1 MSVVARP
8 VAVET
13 TQIAVE
19 TVGASGVKV
28 PANRLLQA
36 IGFSLDPEVD
46 IAVFGPAGQLYD
58 TAAIINRE
66 WSSGS
71 LTGTPDY
78 REIGIPLSG
87 VFGDPTISTVTSGVY
102 DWIWNPRSIGGLDR
116 PRTFSLEHGV
126 AGMSAE
132 AVQYLVMTAINQNF
146 SREGGMDQGG
156 TFFARRIDW
165 TAQMSSNQIKTIT
178 PTGTISGGTWTTTV
192 DGQTT
197 TALAYTATATAIQT
211 AIEAL
216 SNVDPGDVLVT
227 GGPISTLTPVVIEM
241 RGRFA
246 QQAVTITVDGT
257 LLTGAGATITPTTS
271 TPFLLPTALDVQPIM
286 PGEVNV
292 YVDTTFGAIGTSQ
305 YTSDFACG
313 WAIGDR
319 RNPVWT
325 LNRSLNSFAGLVET
339 KPNPTFT
346 LSVNDDDTGRQLIPV
361 MRAGTSRFIRIECIG
376 PVITPGY
383 NFEYVI
389 DLHGKIVQAP
399 AQGDVSGTRSLDWT
413 FRTMHSSAWGQAIKI
428 RLRTDVAALAAA

>member
-1 MSVVARP
+1 MSVIARP

-19 TVGASGVKV
+19 AVGSSGVKV

-36 IGFSLDPEVD
+36 TGFTLDPEVD
-46 IAVFGPAGQLYD
+46 ISVFGPAGQLYD

-66 WSSGS
+66 WSSGG

-87 VFGDPTISTVTSGVY
+87 IFGDPAISTVTTGVY
-102 DWIWNPRSIGGLDR
+102 DWVWNPRSIGGLDR

-126 AGMSAE
+126 AGLSAE
-132 AVQYLVMTAINQNF
+132 AVTYLVMTAINQNF

-165 TAQMSSNQIKTIT
+165 DAQMSTNQVRTLT
-178 PTGTISGGTWTTTV
+178 PSGTISGGTAALTV
-192 DGQTT
+192 AGQVATIPYNS
-197 TALAYTATATAIQT
+197 TASAIQT
-211 AIEAL
+211 LIEGL
-216 SNVDPGDVLVT
+216 SNVDPGDVNVT
-227 GGPISTLTPVVIEM
+227 GGPFNTTPTLIEM

-246 QQAVTITVDGT
+246 QQAVTITIDGT
-257 LLTGAGATITPTTS
+257 SLTGGGTVAATTS
-271 TPFLLPTALDVQPIM
+271 TPFVLPTALDVQPIM

-292 YVDTTFGAIGTSQ
+292 YVDNTFGAIGTSQ

-325 LNRSLNSFAGLVET
+325 LNRSLNSFSGMVET

-346 LSVNDDDTGRQLIPV
+346 LSVNDDATGRLLIPV
-361 MRAGTSRFIRIECIG
+361 MRAGTSRFVRIECVG
-376 PVITPGY
+376 PAITPGY
-383 NFEYVI
+383 YFEYVI

-399 AQGDVSGTRSLDWT
+399 GQGDVSGTRSLDWT
-413 FRTMHSSAWGQAIKI
+413 FRTMHSSAWGKAMSI
-428 RLRTDVAALAAA
+428 RLRTDVATLAAP

>member
-1 MSVVARP
+1 MSVIARP

-19 TVGASGVKV
+19 AVGSSGVKV

-36 IGFSLDPEVD
+36 TGFTLDPEVD

-66 WSSGS
+66 WSSGG

-87 VFGDPTISTVTSGVY
+87 VFGDPTISTVTTGVY

-126 AGMSAE
+126 AGLSAE
-132 AVQYLVMTAINQNF
+132 AVTYLVMTAINQNF

-165 TAQMSSNQIKTIT
+165 DAQMSGNQVKSLTK
-178 PTGTISGGTWTTTV
+178 TGTVTSGTFDIIVGGVTIAAVPYNVTASALTT
-192 DGQTT
+192 
-197 TALAYTATATAIQT
+197 LL
-211 AIEAL
+211 EAAA
-216 SNVDPGDVLVT
+216 NIDPGDVSVT
-227 GGPISTLTPVVIEM
+227 GGPLNTTPILVET

-246 QQAVTITVDGT
+246 QQAVTITTDSTSIVGGGT
-257 LLTGAGATITPTTS
+257 IAAATA
-271 TPFLLPTALDVQPIM
+271 TPFIVPTALDVQPIM
-286 PGEVNV
+286 PGEVNL
-292 YVDTTFGAIGTSQ
+292 YVDTTYGAIGTSQ

-313 WAIGDR
+313 WGIGDR

-325 LNRSLNSFAGLVET
+325 LNRSLNSFAGMVET

-346 LSVNDDDTGRQLIPV
+346 LSVNDDATGRQLIPV

-376 PVITPGY
+376 PAITPGY
-383 NFEYVI
+383 YFEYVI

-399 AQGDVSGTRSLDWT
+399 GQGDVSGTRSLDWT
-413 FRTMHSSAWGQAIKI
+413 FRTMHSSAWGKALSI
-428 RLRTDVAALAAA
+428 RLRTDVAALVAA